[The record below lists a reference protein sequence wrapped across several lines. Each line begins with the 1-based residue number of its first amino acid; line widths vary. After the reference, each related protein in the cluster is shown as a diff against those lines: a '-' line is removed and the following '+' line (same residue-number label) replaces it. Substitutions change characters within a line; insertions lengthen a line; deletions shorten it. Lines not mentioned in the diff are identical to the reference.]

1 MRLEILTTPT
11 IEQLDFE
18 LDRICKQYK
27 NIDKKDISDIEKFRN
42 ENLGPGQRLSM
53 VIDGPTLA
61 FVLASD
67 VLSKKFFRLGL
78 LASSVVCC
86 RVSPKQ
92 KADVVGLVKKNGKWI
107 TLSIGDGAND
117 VPMIMEAH
125 IGVGVRGKEGTQA
138 VRSADYALS

>member
-27 NIDKKDISDIEKFRN
+27 NINKKDISDIEKFRN

-86 RVSPKQ
+86 RVSPK
-92 KADVVGLVKKNGKWI
+92 
-107 TLSIGDGAND
+107 
-117 VPMIMEAH
+117 
-125 IGVGVRGKEGTQA
+125 
-138 VRSADYALS
+138 